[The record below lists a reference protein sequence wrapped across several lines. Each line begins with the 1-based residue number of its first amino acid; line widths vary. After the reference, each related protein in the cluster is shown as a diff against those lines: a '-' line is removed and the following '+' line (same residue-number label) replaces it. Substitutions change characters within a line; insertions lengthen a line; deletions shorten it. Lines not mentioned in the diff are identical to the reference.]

1 PAGDAGEPSL
11 VQDQVREDPRAR
23 IFAHLSLRAGDPPPV
38 LPVAPSLRSDRRL
51 LGSRSGA
58 PAPLRDRKTAFRG
71 KQEISTMANL
81 TKAQRKAH
89 AAAEALLTKERLTED
104 ERDFVFQNWHEG
116 ANHINGAAGAFFTP
130 WGLAGDFALDAQCQ
144 GDKVI
149 DLCAGIGVLSYFVHC
164 RSRWGGNMPEI
175 TCVENNPRYVEVGR
189 KLLPEARWINAN
201 VFDWRDW
208 WFRGLEGEMFDL
220 AIANPPFGK
229 VKRQRC
235 GPRYQ
240 GAEFEY
246 HVIDIASEI
255 ADQGTFIV
263 PQQSAPFRYSG
274 AQYFERRQSGRGV
287 DFEEMTGLQMEIG
300 AGVDTS
306 IHKDD
311 WKDTSIVCEIVC
323 IEFAELRERKAFERE
338 RIASAPMPATPV
350 RPAEQLALL

>member
-1 PAGDAGEPSL
+1 
-11 VQDQVREDPRAR
+11 
-23 IFAHLSLRAGDPPPV
+23 
-38 LPVAPSLRSDRRL
+38 
-51 LGSRSGA
+51 
-58 PAPLRDRKTAFRG
+58 
-71 KQEISTMANL
+71 MAKL

-89 AAAEALLTKERLTED
+89 AEAEALLTKERLTED

-144 GDKVI
+144 GGKVI

-175 TCVENNPRYVEVGR
+175 TCVENNSRYVEVGR
-189 KLLPEARWINAN
+189 KLLPEARWINAD

-208 WFRGLEGEMFDL
+208 WFQGLEGEMFDL

-240 GAEFEY
+240 GAEFAY

-323 IEFAELRERKAFERE
+323 IEFAELRQRKAFERE